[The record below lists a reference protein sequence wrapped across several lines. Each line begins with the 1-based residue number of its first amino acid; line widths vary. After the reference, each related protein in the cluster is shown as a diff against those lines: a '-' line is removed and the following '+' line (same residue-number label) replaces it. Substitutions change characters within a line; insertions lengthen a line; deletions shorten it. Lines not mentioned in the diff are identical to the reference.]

1 MADPGFFSR
10 HKNIYM
16 YLPNLIGYARILL
29 TLGALAFA
37 FSYPELC
44 VGAYFLAFVCDEL
57 DGRAARS
64 FNQTSTLGA
73 VLDMVTDRVAT
84 TGLLA
89 LLCATYPSLHLLFI
103 SLIALDI
110 FSHWFQMYASLLA
123 GAASHKDVASRSWL
137 VRTYY
142 RNRLFMGFCCVCCEV
157 QYLALF
163 LLHLPAYQTLGL
175 LPLRLPQP
183 LLDAA
188 AGSVLEGYVN
198 SWQGLPAVGVVALL
212 ALPGVLVKQACNWV
226 QLRTAMQGLVDYD
239 VKKMT

>member
-1 MADPGFFSR
+1 M
-10 HKNIYM
+10 
-16 YLPNLIGYARILL
+16 
-29 TLGALAFA
+29 
-37 FSYPELC
+37 
-44 VGAYFLAFVCDEL
+44 
-57 DGRAARS
+57 
-64 FNQTSTLGA
+64 
-73 VLDMVTDRVAT
+73 
-84 TGLLA
+84 
-89 LLCATYPSLHLLFI
+89 
-103 SLIALDI
+103 
-110 FSHWFQMYASLLA
+110 
-123 GAASHKDVASRSWL
+123 ASRSWL

>member
-1 MADPGFFSR
+1 MGETGFFSR
-10 HKNIYM
+10 HKHIFL
-16 YLPNLIGYARILL
+16 YLPNLIGYARIVL

-44 VGAYFLAFVCDEL
+44 VGAYFLAFVCDDL
-57 DGRAARS
+57 DGRAARA

-89 LLCATYPSLHLLFI
+89 LLCCTYPSLHLVFI
-103 SLIALDI
+103 SLLALDI

-123 GAASHKDVASRSWL
+123 GSSTHKDVRSRSWL

-142 RNRLFMGFCCVCCEV
+142 RNRIFMGFCCVCCEV
-157 QYLALF
+157 MYLALF
-163 LLHLPAYQTLGL
+163 LLHLPAYQQLGL
-175 LPLRLPQP
+175 LPLQLPQP
-183 LLDAA
+183 LLQAA
-188 AGSVLEGYVN
+188 AGTPLEGPLG
-198 SWQGLPAVGVVALL
+198 SWRGLPAVGVVALL
-212 ALPGVLVKQACNWV
+212 TLPGVLVKQACNWV

-239 VKKMT
+239 VKKMA